1 MIKVRS
7 NFYLQICLV
16 LSILGC
22 STMVLQAQDKFHR
35 LYPAQND
42 KNVLSLDAIQTK
54 DGSYIALHVELEE
67 QENPQDTIYG
77 DTLIITSFKP
87 KGDVNWS
94 KSIALSSRYKNF
106 SPRFA
111 SLASLVQAQNDS
123 IYYTLVTFQDNLP
136 VNLMGSLHSNGNLG
150 FLKAIGTTN
159 NKSDNLGPS
168 TLLVNYN
175 KSLFQAFSG
184 VVDNEQ
190 SIFISKKSYSGNSA
204 WTKSL
209 NTTKGNIKLNETFLG
224 FEYADDTTFIMTGV
238 SDSLGTKPFLAVFDT
253 LGNPVMSKSY
263 SDLDFDASAP
273 FAYNAHKFSD
283 GSYVLTGYLFEVV
296 PPSTLVKG
304 FIIKTDAAGNVT
316 WSKKIVVNQDDMT
329 IIKHSIIDKDNN
341 IVLAGAN
348 FSFADQKFYP
358 FMLKMDKS
366 GKILWKKKYDRTDS
380 SFDFTGSL
388 FQTRDNGYVYYTTS
402 SKDDLTVP
410 SFIKTNKEG
419 QTGCEMDMTENILV
433 DNAFKADTLVWK
445 VSNATDF
452 SNDLVVK
459 TKAHNFEVPV
469 LSLAV
474 KPFCPNEPID
484 WTFDAKVDGATAY
497 KWSDEST
504 ADTLRVFK
512 EGEYSV
518 MVTINKDVCFVLCDT
533 AKLERYTKPQAQI
546 NLSLGNF
553 CTNGKQTLSLGYQ
566 PGHPNLKTINWS
578 TGESAIGSIE
588 IATPGTY
595 SVTIV
600 DECNETATASINVG
614 PFPQKLNAA
623 TISGNPTVNCIR
635 GTISGLLTASGNA
648 MGLGDMTYRWS
659 TGASTAALSIND
671 SEVVTYTVTVT
682 DVCGTTA
689 TATKVVELK
698 GSNNISVSINKE
710 ESLKCTEGKV
720 RLNARTSI
728 FSSNLKYA
736 WSNGQS
742 TQVLELEFKEKPKE
756 NNLTYIITVTDVCG
770 NTSTASQIVDFDFK
784 ALTDQFRID
793 TISPVCQPLTLILN
807 RNQTIGG
814 YLFKWSNGSTAR
826 EIEVLEI
833 GTYSVTITSNFCNN
847 DIIKDRKVTSEDIGT
862 RDLVYAKIFF
872 PDGTLAANQVDTT
885 KAYKEAEKY
894 NRTFGPVNLPK
905 YCFPDITEYELHVFN
920 RWGQEVFVSNDIF
933 IEWDGKY
940 QDQIAPTESYLWVAK
955 YKILGVA
962 KTLKGSVTMLRK

>member
-1 MIKVRS
+1 
-7 NFYLQICLV
+7 
-16 LSILGC
+16 
-22 STMVLQAQDKFHR
+22 MVLQAQDKFHR

-54 DGSYIALHVELEE
+54 DGSYIALHIELEE
-67 QENPQDTIYG
+67 QENPQDTIFG

-94 KSIALSSRYKNF
+94 KSIALSGSYKSF

-123 IYYTLVTFQDNLP
+123 IYYNLVTFQDNLP
-136 VNLMGSLHSNGNLG
+136 VNLMGSLHLNGNLG

-190 SIFISKKSYSGNSA
+190 SIFINKNSYSGNSA

-209 NTTKGNIKLNETFLG
+209 NITSGNIKLNETFLG
-224 FEYADDTTFIMTGV
+224 FEYADDTTFIMTGIL
-238 SDSLGTKPFLAVFDT
+238 DLLGTKPFLAVFDT

-316 WSKKIVVNQDDMT
+316 WSKKLVVNQDDMT

-348 FSFADQKFYP
+348 FSFADKKTYP
-358 FMLKMDKS
+358 FMLKMDKT
-366 GKILWKKKYDRTDS
+366 GQVLWKKKYDRTDS

-402 SKDDLTVP
+402 SKDGLTVP

-419 QTGCEMDMTENILV
+419 QTGCEMDMTEKILV

-474 KPFCPNEPID
+474 RPFCPNEPID

-614 PFPQKLNAA
+614 PFPQKLSAA

-659 TGASTAALSIND
+659 TGASTAVLSIND
-671 SEVVTYTVTVT
+671 SEVLTYTVTVT
-682 DVCGTTA
+682 DICGTTA
-689 TATKVVELK
+689 TATNVVALK
-698 GSNNISVSINKE
+698 GAPTDFQITKSITGLCKDK
-710 ESLKCTEGKV
+710 SI
-720 RLNARTSI
+720 RLNITTSS
-728 FSSNLKYA
+728 FSPKIKYN
-736 WSNGQS
+736 WSTS
-742 TQVLELEFKEKPKE
+742 AITPDITITQ
-756 NNLTYIITVTDVCG
+756 
-770 NTSTASQIVDFDFK
+770 A
-784 ALTDQFRID
+784 
-793 TISPVCQPLTLILN
+793 
-807 RNQTIGG
+807 
-814 YLFKWSNGSTAR
+814 
-826 EIEVLEI
+826 
-833 GTYSVTITSNFCNN
+833 GTYSATLTDGCNN
-847 DIIKDRKVTSEDIGT
+847 VISKEIKIEESEFAVE
-862 RDLVYAKIFF
+862 DLVYAKLFL
-872 PDGTLAANQVDTT
+872 PDGTLAANQVDTSD
-885 KAYKEAEKY
+885 AYKDAELY
-894 NRTFGPVNLPK
+894 NRSFGPVDQEK
-905 YCFPDITEYELHVFN
+905 YCFDDITEYELHVFN
-920 RWGQEVFVSNDIF
+920 RWGQEVFVTNRITE
-933 IEWDGKY
+933 EWDGTY
-940 QDQIAPTESYLWVAK
+940 QDKAAPSESYLWVAK

>member
-16 LSILGC
+16 LSILGV

-54 DGSYIALHVELEE
+54 DGSYIALHIELEE

-94 KSIALSSRYKNF
+94 KSIALSGSYKSFN
-106 SPRFA
+106 PQ
-111 SLASLVQAQNDS
+111 LASLVQAQNDS
-123 IYYTLVTFQDNLP
+123 IYYTVVAFNDKLP
-136 VNLMGSLHSNGNLG
+136 VNLMGSFHLNGNLG
-150 FLKAIGTTN
+150 FFKASGTIAN
-159 NKSDNLGPS
+159 EPDNFGPS
-168 TLLVNYN
+168 SLMLNYN
-175 KSLFQAFSG
+175 KSLFHAYSG
-184 VVDNEQ
+184 IAAKEQ
-190 SIFISKKSYSGNSA
+190 SIFISRKGYNGNSA
-204 WTKSL
+204 WVKSL
-209 NTTKGNIKLNETFLG
+209 NTTNGNVNTDESLLG
-224 FEYADDTTFIMTGV
+224 FELADDTTFIMTGV
-238 SDSLGTKPFLAVFDT
+238 VDSLDAKPFLAVFDT
-253 LGNPVMSKSY
+253 LGNPIMSKSY
-263 SDLDFDASAP
+263 RDLNFNGSTP
-273 FAYNAHKFSD
+273 LSYNAHKFSD
-283 GSYVLTGYLFEVV
+283 GSYVLTGYLIHEVT
-296 PPSTLVKG
+296 PPFNIEIKG
-304 FIIKTDAAGNVT
+304 FVIKTDATGNVT
-316 WSKKIVVNQDDMT
+316 WSKKLVVNAGDYT
-329 IIKHSIIDKDNN
+329 IVKHSIVDKDNN
-341 IVLAGAN
+341 IVLAGTN
-348 FSFADQKFYP
+348 FSFTNQEIYP
-358 FMLKMDKS
+358 FMLKMDRS
-366 GKILWKKKYDRTDS
+366 GKVLWKKKFDRTDN

-402 SKDDLTVP
+402 SKDGLTVP

-419 QTGCEMDMTENILV
+419 ETGCETDMTENILV

-445 VSNATDF
+445 VSNATNF
-452 SNDLVVK
+452 SNDLVLK

-469 LSLAV
+469 LTLAV

-484 WTFDAKVDGATAY
+484 WTFDAKVEGATAY
-497 KWSDEST
+497 KWSDNST

-518 MVTINKDVCFVLCDT
+518 MVTIDEDVCFVLCDT

-600 DECNETATASINVG
+600 DECNETATATINVG
-614 PFPQKLNAA
+614 PFPQKLSAA

-671 SEVVTYTVTVT
+671 SEVLTYTVTVA

-698 GSNNISVSINKE
+698 GAPTDFQITKSITGLCKDK
-710 ESLKCTEGKV
+710 SI
-720 RLNARTSI
+720 RLNITASA
-728 FSSNLKYA
+728 FSPKLKYN
-736 WSNGQS
+736 WSTNVVTPAITI
-742 TQVLELEFKEKPKE
+742 TQ
-756 NNLTYIITVTDVCG
+756 
-770 NTSTASQIVDFDFK
+770 A
-784 ALTDQFRID
+784 
-793 TISPVCQPLTLILN
+793 
-807 RNQTIGG
+807 
-814 YLFKWSNGSTAR
+814 
-826 EIEVLEI
+826 
-833 GTYSVTITSNFCNN
+833 GTYSATLTDGCNN
-847 DIIKDRKVTSEDIGT
+847 SVSKEIKIEESEFAVE
-862 RDLVYAKIFF
+862 DLVYAKLFL
-872 PDGTLAANQVDTT
+872 PDGTLAANQVDTSD
-885 KAYKEAEKY
+885 AYKDAELY
-894 NRTFGPVNLPK
+894 NRSFGPVDQEK
-905 YCFPDITEYELHVFN
+905 YCFDDITEYELHVFN
-920 RWGQEVFVSNDIF
+920 RWGQEVFVSNRITE
-933 IEWDGKY
+933 EWDGTY
-940 QDQIAPTESYLWVAK
+940 QDKAAPSESYLWVAK